1 MTIPLLLDGFSQIS
15 GLRASTN
22 SLRIVTGIL
31 AGFGVALASRKIICM
46 LTEWLILSL
55 SKMKRLKIGHS
66 FVVCFILI
74 IFSSMLIYSSSWV
87 YSEVEGEIT
96 LKQYTPVILVLRENV
111 SSEDKKPGDN
121 VQLAVLEDVVVNGLT
136 LIKSG
141 TPVIGKFTVA
151 HKAGDLG
158 EPGEIA
164 IVPLHVEAV
173 DGQKVRLGGTLYSR
187 GEDKEVSTAV
197 LTAICL
203 PFALRGGGQAI
214 VIDGTELKAYVER
227 DYEIKMRD

>member
-1 MTIPLLLDGFSQIS
+1 MTIPLLLDGFTQIS

-31 AGFGVALASRKIICM
+31 AGVGVALASRKIVCM
-46 LTEWLILSL
+46 LSEWVMLSL
-55 SKMKRLKIGHS
+55 SKIKRLGIGHS

-74 IFSSMLIYSSSWV
+74 IFSSILIYFSSWV
-87 YSEVEGEIT
+87 YSETEGEIT

-121 VQLAVLEDVVVNGLT
+121 IQLAVLEDVIVDGLT

-141 TPVIGKFTVA
+141 TPVIGKLTVA

-227 DYEIKMRD
+227 DYEIKMRE